1 MRDLVLHLVQPIV
14 DHPEEVKVQ
23 VVEGE
28 ATVMLELSVH
38 PEDRERVQGDNGRT
52 LRSIRNVLSAAA
64 GKRKATLDLV
74 DEHSKAE
81 SEE

>member
-1 MRDLVLHLVQPIV
+1 MRALVLHLVQPIV
-14 DHPEEVKVQ
+14 DHPDDVKVQ

-28 ATVMLELSVH
+28 ATVMLEMTVH
-38 PEDRERVQGDNGRT
+38 PDDRSKVEGDDGRT

-74 DEHSKAE
+74 DEHSKVE

>member
-1 MRDLVLHLVQPIV
+1 MRDLVHHLVKPIV
-14 DHPEEVKVQ
+14 VHPDDVHVQ

-28 ATVMLELSVH
+28 AAVMLEMSVH
-38 PEDRERVQGDNGRT
+38 PDDMERVEGEGGRT

-64 GKRKATLDLV
+64 GRRKATLDLV
-74 DEHSKAE
+74 DKQAMAS

>member
-28 ATVMLELSVH
+28 ATVMLEMTVH
-38 PEDRERVQGDNGRT
+38 ADDRAKVEGEDGRT

-74 DEHSKAE
+74 EEHSKAA